1 MVERTVTFQNST
13 QSLPDAPIN
22 PSVQINPKEYK
33 VVLRATLKG
42 TPSSIIIYLK
52 GLLTNNSG
60 WPGYRA
66 KILRQ
71 YQPERNQTA
80 LIQYKEEK
88 LGNRY
93 EGKRFVLESSPDGK
107 WFDDAFN
114 EKKQISWKVRA
125 FDMIYP
131 IRELGTL
138 EITNDDLQGADFTL
152 TQKMKQVE

>member
-1 MVERTVTFQNST
+1 M
-13 QSLPDAPIN
+13 
-22 PSVQINPKEYK
+22 
-33 VVLRATLKG
+33 
-42 TPSSIIIYLK
+42 
-52 GLLTNNSG
+52 
-60 WPGYRA
+60 
-66 KILRQ
+66 
-71 YQPERNQTA
+71 
-80 LIQYKEEK
+80 
-88 LGNRY
+88 
-93 EGKRFVLESSPDGK
+93 LESSPDGK